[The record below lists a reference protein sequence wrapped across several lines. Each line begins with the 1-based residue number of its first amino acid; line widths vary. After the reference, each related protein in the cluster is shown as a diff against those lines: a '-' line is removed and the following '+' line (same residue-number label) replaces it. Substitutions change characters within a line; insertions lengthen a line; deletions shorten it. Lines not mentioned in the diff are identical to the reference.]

1 MKRCTTC
8 RRVYDRDAVVC
19 AVDGSNLDDFVS
31 DPLVGRAIA
40 KRYRLV
46 QRLGGGSLG
55 TVYLAAAGLT
65 TGRPVAVK
73 ILAQGLRC
81 DEDTLKQC
89 RWDAR
94 FAAASHPA
102 GIVRVYEVDRTDEGQ
117 IFVAMDYL
125 DGESLADLMHREGRL
140 ELVRALR
147 LASQIAQ
154 ALAAAFNAGVIHS
167 EIKPHNVMVVGP
179 EERVKLTDFGI
190 GRLRRIATGA
200 SLDRPVGV
208 AHEYAAPEQILG
220 GEAVDRTDV
229 YGLGAVLYAMLTGAA
244 PPRPSSAAAAGALEE
259 ARQIIRT
266 LRPDVPA
273 ALEHLLMQTMARE
286 PERRPSSMTEVAE
299 HLLDVT
305 ASLIAETTAAQ
316 ARFVPAARATEPSA
330 SSRRVVPLVL
340 SEPAMPRSYAQW
352 WRSQGEALRQRWQS
366 QRQAHREQW
375 RAQRE
380 HWQAHHEASVAR
392 REQRRSASQASRERR
407 RTQRERRRLA
417 WRATRERWQ
426 AQWLAYQAR
435 RRAGRERRQLAR
447 QARWQSWQAHQD
459 RWLTRLTE
467 PPRRLIALA
476 RRRRDEGL
484 QWTYANGRALAA
496 SAAGALVVAGAMAW
510 TTMYWRA
517 EKRAEAPARVAS
529 LVARD
534 SVSGGE
540 LGIDAVSQP
549 PGAAPQRLVRRETGG
564 TANLTPSRP
573 VPVATPGDDRPR
585 SEQIE
590 TARAPE
596 RVTPRSESPLES
608 AQPPA
613 EPTQALA
620 RVGGALSW
628 PQIARI
634 QAQAEQ
640 KLRHRGLLRVSAADR
655 WGVTIETAPSGEVAL
670 GGVLRDMALYDEA
683 VRLVREVPG
692 VRAVRGSVEVSN
704 VGPASIVQSD
714 TARIQAEI
722 QQKLRS
728 RGLLRES
735 TADRWG
741 VTVEVNPD
749 GDVILVG
756 AVRDVEMYSEAMRR
770 AQEVARVRQVKQDIK
785 VMERDTAQ

>member
-1 MKRCTTC
+1 
-8 RRVYDRDAVVC
+8 
-19 AVDGSNLDDFVS
+19 
-31 DPLVGRAIA
+31 
-40 KRYRLV
+40 
-46 QRLGGGSLG
+46 
-55 TVYLAAAGLT
+55 
-65 TGRPVAVK
+65 
-73 ILAQGLRC
+73 
-81 DEDTLKQC
+81 
-89 RWDAR
+89 
-94 FAAASHPA
+94 
-102 GIVRVYEVDRTDEGQ
+102 
-117 IFVAMDYL
+117 
-125 DGESLADLMHREGRL
+125 
-140 ELVRALR
+140 
-147 LASQIAQ
+147 
-154 ALAAAFNAGVIHS
+154 
-167 EIKPHNVMVVGP
+167 
-179 EERVKLTDFGI
+179 
-190 GRLRRIATGA
+190 
-200 SLDRPVGV
+200 
-208 AHEYAAPEQILG
+208 
-220 GEAVDRTDV
+220 
-229 YGLGAVLYAMLTGAA
+229 
-244 PPRPSSAAAAGALEE
+244 
-259 ARQIIRT
+259 
-266 LRPDVPA
+266 
-273 ALEHLLMQTMARE
+273 
-286 PERRPSSMTEVAE
+286 
-299 HLLDVT
+299 
-305 ASLIAETTAAQ
+305 
-316 ARFVPAARATEPSA
+316 
-330 SSRRVVPLVL
+330 
-340 SEPAMPRSYAQW
+340 
-352 WRSQGEALRQRWQS
+352 
-366 QRQAHREQW
+366 
-375 RAQRE
+375 
-380 HWQAHHEASVAR
+380 
-392 REQRRSASQASRERR
+392 
-407 RTQRERRRLA
+407 LA

-447 QARWQSWQAHQD
+447 QARWQSWQGYQD
-459 RWLTRLTE
+459 RWLTRFTE
-467 PPRRLIALA
+467 PPRQLIALA

-484 QWTYANGRALAA
+484 QWTYSNGRALAA
-496 SAAGALVVAGAMAW
+496 SVAGALVVAGAMAW

-517 EKRAEAPARVAS
+517 EKRAEAPAPVAS

-534 SVSGGE
+534 FVSGGE